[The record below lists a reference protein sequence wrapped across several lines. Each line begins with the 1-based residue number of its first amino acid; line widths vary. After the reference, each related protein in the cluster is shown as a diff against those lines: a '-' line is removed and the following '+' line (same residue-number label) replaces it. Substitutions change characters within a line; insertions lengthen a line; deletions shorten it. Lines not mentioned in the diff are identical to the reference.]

1 MSAIAYYLESEGLQ
15 TTGISLVRENT
26 EALKPP
32 RFLWTTF
39 PLGRPLGAPGD
50 APFQR
55 RVVLAALDLLN
66 RESGPVLEDYPEDV
80 PLIESEDYP
89 ACPVSFARPA
99 ADTSTWA
106 ARLKNEL
113 LLMRPWYDLSRRR
126 RGRTMVGVAK
136 SPVEEIAA
144 YLASLLDGPAPLA
157 GGFDLKRLKYGL
169 EDLKAYYREALT
181 AQPGTYDF
189 REIESQLWED
199 TEFGAAMLVLHNA
212 FANHENPGMRPVAR
226 MLATRNAVQTRKGTD
241 AR

>member
-1 MSAIAYYLESEGLQ
+1 MSAIAYFLESEGIQ

-39 PLGRPLGAPGD
+39 PLGRPMGTPGD

-55 RVVLAALDLLN
+55 RVILAALDLLN
-66 RESGPVLEDYPEDV
+66 RKSGPVLEDYPEDAPV
-80 PLIESEDYP
+80 VETEDYP

-106 ARLKNEL
+106 ARLRNEL
-113 LLMRPWYDLSRRR
+113 LQMKPWYDLSRRR
-126 RGRTMVGVAK
+126 RGRTTVGVAK
-136 SPVEEIAA
+136 APVDELVAR
-144 YLASLLDGPAPLA
+144 LA
-157 GGFDLKRLKYGL
+157 GIVDAGSLEGMDFKALKYAL

-189 REIESQLWED
+189 AEIERTLWDE
-199 TEFGAAMLVLHNA
+199 TELGRAMRALDDLFAADPRLA
-212 FANHENPGMRPVAR
+212 QAR
-226 MLATRNAVQTRKGTD
+226 RIIASRA
-241 AR
+241 ARHD